1 MEPSR
6 APFAFRLAEVRE
18 DVRADAPQSPQWQI
32 RDGVVVAGCTGT
44 SERTSRYPGT
54 DNSYYC

>member
-1 MEPSR
+1 MESSR
-6 APFAFRLAEVRE
+6 TPFAFRLAEVRE
-18 DVRADAPQSPQWQI
+18 DARADAPQSPQWQV
-32 RDGVVVAGCTGT
+32 RDGITVAGCTGT